1 MFIVMVATECAPVA
15 QAGGLGEVIF
25 GLSRELEWRGHRVDI
40 ILPKYD
46 CMRYDQIYGLT
57 VDYHDLAVPWYGG
70 FVHCTVWSGY
80 VHGRHCFF
88 IEPHSPDRFFN
99 RGHLYGS
106 PDDLMRF
113 AFFSKA
119 AMEYML
125 KTDRR
130 PDVIHCHD
138 WQTALVPVLLFE
150 IYGHIGMH
158 DQRVC
163 YTIHNFSH
171 QGVTVTGERIL
182 QATGLNRPEY
192 FFDSNR
198 LRDNFNPKAL
208 NLMKGGIVYS
218 NFVTTVSP
226 QHAWE
231 AMHSE
236 QAVGLQQTL
245 QVHSGKFGGVLN
257 GIDYDV
263 WNPEIDSL
271 IPERYTPQTLDR
283 KYACKEGLRDR
294 FWLRKD
300 FKPIVAYVGRIDR
313 QKGVHLIEHT
323 INYGLRSGA
332 QVVVM
337 GECPDPTVNAH
348 FWQLKRRLNDNP
360 DCHLEIAF
368 NTGLAHLIFAGAD
381 MLVMP
386 SMFEPCGLAQMIG
399 LKYGTVPIVRAVGG
413 LVDTVFDRDHAPRA
427 FEDRNGFV
435 FHHHD
440 NAALESALNRA
451 IGLWYAYPAEFREL
465 VLNGMRQD
473 HSWAGPG
480 HHYLNIYE
488 YIAVYKPQHPV
499 QTIDSSAEIST
510 PTERIE
516 APTEHVEGPTERVEA
531 PTERVEAPT
540 EHVEGPTE
548 RVEAPT
554 ERVEAP
560 TERVEAS
567 TERVEVPT
575 DSIDASPEY
584 VDALFE
590 YVDAAPE
597 PVDASPQDEDA
608 LLEYVAALP
617 DYVNALPGKT
627 DQSEYLDDPPQ
638 YVDASPEYV
647 KVLREEIDMRHAHI
661 EPQPKHADGL
671 PRDVEARSE
680 RVDTRPVS

>member
-57 VDYHDLAVPWYGG
+57 VDYHDLRVPWYGG
-70 FVHCTVWSGY
+70 FVHCTVWFGY
-80 VHGRHCFF
+80 VHGRRCFF

-150 IYGHIGMH
+150 TYQHIGMH

-163 YTIHNFSH
+163 YTIHNFAH
-171 QGVTVTGERIL
+171 QGVTLTGERIL

-192 FFDSNR
+192 FFAYNR

-208 NLMKGGIVYS
+208 NLMKGGIVYA

-231 AMHSE
+231 AMHSD

-245 QVHSGKFGGVLN
+245 QVHHGKFGGVLN

-263 WNPEIDSL
+263 WNPEIDVL
-271 IPERYTPQTLDR
+271 IPERYTPQTLER
-283 KYACKEGLRDR
+283 KYVSKEGLRSR
-294 FWLRKD
+294 FWLRQD
-300 FKPIVAYVGRIDR
+300 FKPIVAYVGRVDR

-323 INYGLRSGA
+323 IHYGLARGA

-337 GECPDPTVNAH
+337 GECPDPAVNAH
-348 FWQLKRRLNDNP
+348 FWQLKRRFNDNP

-381 MLVMP
+381 MMVLP
-386 SMFEPCGLAQMIG
+386 SMFEPCGLAQMIA

-413 LVDTVFDRDHAPRA
+413 LVDTVFDRDYAPRP
-427 FEDRNGFV
+427 FEDRNGYV

-451 IGLWYAYPAEFREL
+451 IGLWYGYPAEFRQL
-465 VLNGMRQD
+465 VFNGMRQD
-473 HSWAGPG
+473 HSWADPG
-480 HHYLNIYE
+480 HHYVNIYE
-488 YIAVYKPQHPV
+488 YIAAHKPPV
-499 QTIDSSAEIST
+499 QTVDHSATLPECVDAQ
-510 PTERIE
+510 P
-516 APTEHVEGPTERVEA
+516 EHVET
-531 PTERVEAPT
+531 
-540 EHVEGPTE
+540 
-548 RVEAPT
+548 
-554 ERVEAP
+554 
-560 TERVEAS
+560 
-567 TERVEVPT
+567 PT
-575 DSIDASPEY
+575 DAIDASPEY
-584 VDALFE
+584 VDALLE
-590 YVDAAPE
+590 YVDASPE
-597 PVDASPQDEDA
+597 YVDASPEYVDA
-608 LLEYVAALP
+608 LLEYVDALP
-617 DYVNALPGKT
+617 AYVNAQPGNA
-627 DQSEYLDDPPQ
+627 DQPEYLSDRPE

-647 KVLREEIDMRHAHI
+647 KVLREEVDMQRAH
-661 EPQPKHADGL
+661 
-671 PRDVEARSE
+671 VEAQPEDVDAQPHDRAVLSE
-680 RVDTRPVS
+680 RVDRRPVS

>member
-57 VDYHDLAVPWYGG
+57 VDYHDLQVPWYGG
-70 FVHCTVWSGY
+70 IVHCTVWSGY

-150 IYGHIGMH
+150 MYGHIGMH

-208 NLMKGGIVYS
+208 NLMKGGIVYA

-231 AMHSE
+231 AMHSD

-263 WNPEIDSL
+263 WNPEIDGL

-323 INYGLRSGA
+323 INYGLTSGA

-348 FWQLKRRLNDNP
+348 IWQLKRRLNDNP

-386 SMFEPCGLAQMIG
+386 SMFEPCGLAQMIA

-451 IGLWYAYPAEFREL
+451 IGLWYAYPADFREL

-480 HHYLNIYE
+480 HDYLNIYE
-488 YIAVYKPQHPV
+488 YIAVHKPPPPV

-510 PTERIE
+510 PTEYVE
-516 APTEHVEGPTERVEA
+516 APTEHVEAPSERVEA
-531 PTERVEAPT
+531 PTERVE
-540 EHVEGPTE
+540 VPTE
-548 RVEAPT
+548 RVEVPS
-554 ERVEAP
+554 ERVEVP
-560 TERVEAS
+560 TEP
-567 TERVEVPT
+567 VEVPT

-584 VDALFE
+584 VDALLE

-597 PVDASPQDEDA
+597 PVDASAQHEDA

-617 DYVNALPGKT
+617 DYVNALRGKT
-627 DQSEYLDDPPQ
+627 DQSESLDDPPQ

-647 KVLREEIDMRHAHI
+647 KVLREEIDMRRAHI
-661 EPQPKHADGL
+661 EPQPKNADGL
-671 PRDVEARSE
+671 PRDIEARSE

>member
-531 PTERVEAPT
+531 PTERVEA
-540 EHVEGPTE
+540 
-548 RVEAPT
+548 
-554 ERVEAP
+554 
-560 TERVEAS
+560 S

-584 VDALFE
+584 VDALLE
-590 YVDAAPE
+590 YVDAARE
-597 PVDASPQDEDA
+597 PVDASPQAEDA